1 MDNNDRKNKVDGVG
15 ELLTNAVSVEPISV
29 SERGLERM
37 SVTDWF
43 CQHRKNVKK
52 VLAGASTEGFI

>member
-1 MDNNDRKNKVDGVG
+1 MDSGDRKNKVDGVG
-15 ELLTNAVSVEPISV
+15 ELLTNAVSIEPISM

-43 CQHRKNVKK
+43 CQHRKDAKK
-52 VLAGASTEGFI
+52 KLVGPSPEGFI